1 MLSLSSAYG
10 LATTCFVAMAV
21 GFRVSLLFLWG
32 GVCMIPHWCAFLLV
46 YRWLVACV
54 LCVCFVVIFVLYH
67 GKRKRGVGLLTGF
80 LCFVTLGLAWGV
92 GHDNMYAF
100 YSGTVFCVSLPQDDV
115 VGRCLFLLDEPVSV
129 FEGSDSDIVEMS
141 NTAFSGLDSGDRVL
155 CLGCQRLGSSGI
167 ASMDGLSL
175 FPSPYMTSIGQVAG
189 LVCVD
194 ELSYDDCPGFL
205 SSVVVARFKSLTSD
219 FNFNIM
225 VPGSF
230 GS

>member
-1 MLSLSSAYG
+1 
-10 LATTCFVAMAV
+10 
-21 GFRVSLLFLWG
+21 
-32 GVCMIPHWCAFLLV
+32 MIPYWCAFLLV

-67 GKRKRGVGLLTGF
+67 GKRKRGVGFLTGF
-80 LCFVTLGLAWGV
+80 LCFVILVLAWGV
-92 GHDNMYAF
+92 GHENMYAF

-115 VGRCLFLLDEPVSV
+115 GGRCLFLLDEPVSV
-129 FEGSDSDIVEMS
+129 FDGSDSEIVEMS

-155 CLGCQRLGSSGI
+155 CLGCQRFGSSGI

-175 FPSPYMTSIGQVAG
+175 FPSPYMTSIGQVPV

-194 ELSYDDCPGFL
+194 ELPHDGWPGFL
-205 SSVVVARFKSLTSD
+205 SSDIVARFKSLTSD
-219 FNFNIM
+219 FNFNIV